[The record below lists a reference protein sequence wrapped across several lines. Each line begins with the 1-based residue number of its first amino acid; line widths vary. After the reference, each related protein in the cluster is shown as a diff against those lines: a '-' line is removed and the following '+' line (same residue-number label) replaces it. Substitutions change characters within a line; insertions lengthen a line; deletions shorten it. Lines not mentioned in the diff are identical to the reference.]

1 MPANTGL
8 SEKTEIRLK
17 QPKQYKVVMYN
28 DDFTPMDVVV
38 EILIDVFRKNY
49 EEAVAIMMTVHK
61 GQKAVVGVYSYDIAK
76 TKAARAVTFT
86 CWRKRSR
93 LSSRCWTA
101 RVR

>member
-61 GQKAVVGVYSYDIAK
+61 GQKAVVGVYIAK
-76 TKAARAVTFT
+76 TKAARAV
-86 CWRKRSR
+86 KI
-93 LSSRCWTA
+93 A
-101 RVR
+101 REQGYPFRVEVES